1 MLCIHVKYS
10 LPEVAHQMDIRATSF
25 EHLIL
30 FLYSKICESKC
41 FVNVL
46 FRLRPLLSV
55 TGGGGGDHL
64 LFDTFQE
71 FHYGK

>member
-1 MLCIHVKYS
+1 
-10 LPEVAHQMDIRATSF
+10 MDIRATSF

-55 TGGGGGDHL
+55 TGGGGGDH
-64 LFDTFQE
+64 DWAE
-71 FHYGK
+71 GERN